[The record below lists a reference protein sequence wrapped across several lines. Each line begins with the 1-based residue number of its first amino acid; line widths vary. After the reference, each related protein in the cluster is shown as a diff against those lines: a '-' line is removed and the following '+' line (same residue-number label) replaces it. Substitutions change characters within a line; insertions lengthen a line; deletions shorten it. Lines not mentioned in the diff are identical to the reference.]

1 MIRLL
6 WTIFFCAALVTCA
19 TAQVTP
25 KPTAPVPAQMST
37 PRAGDAAANGAA
49 MRNPIA
55 ALTDPG
61 KNVLSLTATF
71 GADSGPVRNGIEWRV
86 FDASSAPDGSHPLV
100 ARSQDANPFIA
111 LADGNYIVHA
121 AYGLAGATKWIVMNG
136 RPASERVVL
145 NAGALRITS
154 MLGDVKIPAA
164 RLLIS
169 IYVAEPGNS
178 EAKLVVPSAKPGD
191 LIGLPEGTY
200 HIVSVYLDAGAPAA
214 VGPSGTPANATNSVI
229 DADIRVQAGKLTDTT
244 LHHHAATITLKLVN
258 TAGGEALANTTF
270 TVLTPGGDVIREMIG
285 AFPSMILA
293 EGEYVAIAR
302 HDGKTYQSTF
312 TVQSALDRDV
322 EVIAQ

>member
-6 WTIFFCAALVTCA
+6 STMFFWAALATYA
-19 TAQVTP
+19 TAQV
-25 KPTAPVPAQMST
+25 ST
-37 PRAGDAAANGAA
+37 PRAGDAAVNGAA
-49 MRNPIA
+49 MRSPSA
-55 ALTDPG
+55 ALSDPG
-61 KNVLSLTATF
+61 KNILSLTATL
-71 GADSGPVRNGIEWRV
+71 GHDTGPVRNGVEWRV
-86 FDASSAPDGSHPLV
+86 FDERTAPDGSHPLV
-100 ARSQDANPFIA
+100 AQSQDANPFIA

-121 AYGLAGATKWIVMNG
+121 DYGLAGATKWITMNG
-136 RPASERVVL
+136 RPVSERVVL

-154 MLGDVKIPAA
+154 MLGDAAIPAA

-178 EAKLVVPSAKPGD
+178 EAKLIVPSAKPGE

-200 HIVSVYLDAGAPAA
+200 HIVSTYLDSGAPATPS
-214 VGPSGTPANATNSVI
+214 PSGTPANTTNSVI
-229 DADIRVQAGKLTDTT
+229 NADIRVQAAKLTDTT

-285 AFPSMILA
+285 AFPSMVLA
-293 EGEYVAIAR
+293 EGEYVVIAR
-302 HDGKTYQSTF
+302 HDAKTYQSTF

>member
-1 MIRLL
+1 MIRLCA
-6 WTIFFCAALVTCA
+6 TICFCATLVTSA
-19 TAQVTP
+19 LAQDSP
-25 KPTAPVPAQMST
+25 KPNARAPAT
-37 PRAGDAAANGAA
+37 PRAGDSAGTGAA
-49 MRNPIA
+49 MRDPFS

-61 KNVLSLTATF
+61 KSVLSLAASF
-71 GADSGPVRNGIEWRV
+71 GADSGPVRSGIEWRI
-86 FDASSAPDGSHPLV
+86 FDERAAADGSHPLV
-100 ARSQDANPFIA
+100 AQSREPNPSIA

-121 AYGLAGATKWIVMNG
+121 VYGLAGVTKWVVMNG
-136 RPASERVVL
+136 RPTSERVVL
-145 NAGALRITS
+145 YAGALRITS
-154 MLGDVKIPAA
+154 MLGDAKIPAT

-169 IYVAEPGNS
+169 IYVAERGNS
-178 EAKLVVPSAKPGD
+178 EAKLCVPSAKPGD

-200 HIVSVYLDAGAPAA
+200 HIVSTYLDAGAPATVSA
-214 VGPSGTPANATNSVI
+214 SGAPANATNSVI
-229 DADIRVQAGKLTDTT
+229 NADIRVQAGKLTDTT

-322 EVIAQ
+322 EVSAQ